1 MAFRRVQ
8 TLGTIT
14 ASTLGDDAAHTLTG
28 LVMSPNSGVR
38 INEFS
43 GQDVFVKLTLAGT
56 AVTVTNGTY
65 VKASTSLIIHPEEKP
80 HLGPGN
86 I

>member
-28 LVMSPNSGVR
+28 LVLSPNSGIRVM
-38 INEFS
+38 S
-43 GQDVFVKLTLAGT
+43 LQGKTYLLKLLLL
-56 AVTVTNGTY
+56 V
-65 VKASTSLIIHPEEKP
+65 L
-80 HLGPGN
+80 L
-86 I
+86 